1 MKVEYRIPNNL
12 IKDVVQKILVIE
24 DCLVTTPFLL
34 PLYANGSPTLLFQ
47 TVKGYIDTNS
57 NHLTLF
63 GQTVSPK
70 TLTLKDNF
78 TLIAYFF
85 KPFSLSTLFSISARE
100 LTNNPINLD
109 LIEPSRATEL
119 TEQLLNAQSTDEM
132 LLIFD
137 RYIFD
142 LLRTVKTNNEIMKFA
157 TDKIARNPH
166 NTILQ
171 EVRNNL
177 PLTERTFQRKFK
189 EQIGVSPS
197 LFRRVCQFSAAFAQ
211 LQQRDY
217 RSLTDIAFNNNYT
230 DQSHYINTFKE
241 FTNITPKEYLYL
253 GNPLK
258 N

>member
-1 MKVEYRIPNNL
+1 MKVEYRIPNSR

-24 DCLVTTPFLL
+24 DCLITAPFLL

-47 TVKGYIDTNS
+47 TVKGDINTSS

-63 GQTVSPK
+63 GQTISPK
-70 TLTLKDNF
+70 ILTLKDNF

-85 KPFSLSTLFSISARE
+85 KPFSLSTLFSVSARE
-100 LTNNPINLD
+100 LTDNPINLN

-119 TEQLLNAQSTDEM
+119 TEQLLNAQSTNEM
-132 LLIFD
+132 LFIFD
-137 RYIFD
+137 SYIFE
-142 LLRTVKTNNEIMKFA
+142 LLRKVKTDTEIMEFA
-157 TDKIARNPH
+157 TDKIAKNPH
-166 NTILQ
+166 TTILQ
-171 EVRNNL
+171 KVRNNL

-197 LFRRVCQFSAAFAQ
+197 LFRRLCQFSAAFAQ
-211 LQQRDY
+211 LQQRDFK
-217 RSLTDIAFNNNYT
+217 SLTDIAYDNHYT

-253 GNPLK
+253 GNPPE